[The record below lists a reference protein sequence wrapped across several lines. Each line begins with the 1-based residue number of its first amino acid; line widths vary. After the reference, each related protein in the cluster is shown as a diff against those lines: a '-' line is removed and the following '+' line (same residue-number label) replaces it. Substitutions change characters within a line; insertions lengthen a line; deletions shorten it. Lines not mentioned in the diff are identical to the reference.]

1 VPRKSHRPSNLTL
14 SVSTF
19 RSEADAEAGPSSP
32 SLSSRHRATNS
43 EPSVVST
50 PLRSSP
56 ILSPGEYQSYLAF
69 SPTASTP
76 PLTGTSVADNESV
89 IPNEPLSAP
98 ARVNAVSL
106 KISPSCRSTA
116 SVATRQRNRSA
127 ALAALEGRAAIRR
140 RMSIK
145 RNFMSMSDDDED
157 DDDIIEIEKQLL
169 GILDEEEDVVIPEPD
184 RLAAVSNGS
193 KENVQESKRSSMSS
207 DSKRSKRSTLDSLLS
222 PLTNFIDLR
231 DDEVSSRSW
240 RSFVELA

>member
-1 VPRKSHRPSNLTL
+1 
-14 SVSTF
+14 
-19 RSEADAEAGPSSP
+19 
-32 SLSSRHRATNS
+32 
-43 EPSVVST
+43 
-50 PLRSSP
+50 
-56 ILSPGEYQSYLAF
+56 
-69 SPTASTP
+69 
-76 PLTGTSVADNESV
+76 
-89 IPNEPLSAP
+89 
-98 ARVNAVSL
+98 
-106 KISPSCRSTA
+106 
-116 SVATRQRNRSA
+116 
-127 ALAALEGRAAIRR
+127 
-140 RMSIK
+140 MSIK

-169 GILDEEEDVVIPEPD
+169 GILDEEEDVVIPEPS